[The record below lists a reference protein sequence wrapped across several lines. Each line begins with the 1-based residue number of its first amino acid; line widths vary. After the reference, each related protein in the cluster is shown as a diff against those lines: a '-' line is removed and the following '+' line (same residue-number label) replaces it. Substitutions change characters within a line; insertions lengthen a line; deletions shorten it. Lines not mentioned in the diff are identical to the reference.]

1 MRNTKL
7 YDRNDDKFCL
17 PSLTPIKKQNF
28 LFNSIYY
35 YKNNI
40 SQFYAISYPGLLAAV
55 MGLLA
60 AVIGLLAAVIGLL
73 LVPLGLSASSPE
85 FKNIA

>member
-60 AVIGLLAAVIGLL
+60 TVIGLLAAVKSLLAAVIGLL
-73 LVPLGLSASSPE
+73 ATV
-85 FKNIA
+85 I